1 MQYALNRDVINPQE
15 GHILCVPYPAIRG
28 FKRRILWSR
37 RIVSRARSRQT
48 TMLVAFIK
56 ATLLRE
62 FRIVR
67 RNVKLPALVFFVQ
80 KRFKRH
86 VQTFSR

>member
-1 MQYALNRDVINPQE
+1 
-15 GHILCVPYPAIRG
+15 
-28 FKRRILWSR
+28 
-37 RIVSRARSRQT
+37 
-48 TMLVAFIK
+48 MLVAFIK

-67 RNVKLPALVFFVQ
+67 RNVKLPALVLFAQ
-80 KRFKRH
+80 GRFKRH

>member
-1 MQYALNRDVINPQE
+1 MQHALSRDVINPQE

-28 FKRRILWSR
+28 FKWRILWSS
-37 RIVSRARSRQT
+37 RIVSRARSRPT
-48 TMLVAFIK
+48 TILVAFIK

-67 RNVKLPALVFFVQ
+67 TKVKLPALVLFVQ
-80 KRFKRH
+80 GRFKRH
-86 VQTFSR
+86 VQTFPR

>member
-1 MQYALNRDVINPQE
+1 MQHALNRDVINPQE
-15 GHILCVPYPAIRG
+15 GHILCVPDPAIRG
-28 FKRRILWSR
+28 FKWRILWSS
-37 RIVSRARSRQT
+37 RIVSKARSRPT

-67 RNVKLPALVFFVQ
+67 RNVKLPALVLFVQ
-80 KRFKRH
+80 GRFKRH